1 MVYIKGEEMTRYTM
15 DLIIKKWIDPH
26 FDTGGW
32 EYFDLSCKNRDDTED
47 KCLFDAVAAGAR
59 IGAIFKGA
67 SLLIR
72 SLYRLPSPLAPSH
85 PSPLT
90 ARDTERPSPHP
101 GCTGA
106 LAEPTVTPTA
116 IQKEPPARLRRRPLR
131 RRAHPPRVALQELL
145 GLKKTWG
152 SPNGA
157 LTRPPMSVAERVAC
171 RGGVSGGVCVC
182 GVCVGGFS
190 REH

>member
-72 SLYRLPSPLAPSH
+72 CLYRRPSPLAPSH

-101 GCTGA
+101 GCTGGWQSRPSRQ
-106 LAEPTVTPTA
+106 L
-116 IQKEPPARLRRRPLR
+116 QSRRSRRPASAAAR
-131 RRAHPPRVALQELL
+131 SAGV
-145 GLKKTWG
+145 
-152 SPNGA
+152 
-157 LTRPPMSVAERVAC
+157 LTRPAWRYRSFWA
-171 RGGVSGGVCVC
+171 
-182 GVCVGGFS
+182 
-190 REH
+190 